1 MKILDPPLNHQ
12 IDICSVSTE
21 LFLFDRVSFQYGEEV
36 ILEDFSLKI
45 DQGDVAAFK
54 GESGSGKTTIL
65 KLLLGFEQPDSG
77 EIRYK
82 GEPMNTE
89 TVKQLRSESAWLPQ
103 DLNLGSGRVMDVVKF
118 PLEFKNNSSRRFQ
131 KSDAELIL
139 NELGL
144 DASVLEKNFRDL
156 STGQRQRIGLTIC
169 LLLDRPVLF
178 LDEPTSALD
187 AESVRKMT
195 ELLQNKSGLTI
206 ISTSHDPV
214 WLEYCET
221 VVELEVKSKK

>member
-1 MKILDPPLNHQ
+1 MSK
-12 IDICSVSTE
+12 E
-21 LFLFDRVSFQYGEEV
+21 LFLFNRVSFQYGEEI

-45 DQGDVAAFK
+45 DRGDVVAFK

-65 KLLLGFEQPDSG
+65 RLLLGFEQPDSG

-82 GEPMNTE
+82 DRPMNSE
-89 TVKQLRSESAWLPQ
+89 TIQQLRRESAWLPQ
-103 DLNLGSGRVMDVVKF
+103 DLNLGSGRVMDVIKF
-118 PLEFKNNSSRRFQ
+118 PLEFRNNRAVHFE
-131 KSDAELIL
+131 KPKAESML

-144 DASVLEKNFRDL
+144 EPSVLEKNFRDL

-169 LLLDRPVLF
+169 LLLDHPILF

-187 AESVRKMT
+187 EESVRKMT
-195 ELLQNKSGLTI
+195 ELLQKKNDRTV

-214 WLEYCET
+214 WLNYCERVIEMEAT
-221 VVELEVKSKK
+221 SNNQNM